1 MDRRTLMTTLI
12 AAGAASAAPW
22 ASAQPKDKENRP
34 RLQRLLPSA
43 SQRLIREKDDPPL
56 LWAWSMNAVLN
67 ERNGV
72 SNDIYAGQA
81 KTHKGSGQ
89 FRELLQEWW
98 RCHSRE
104 DALKTIDDLSNM
116 RMGQANYEKNWAPL
130 VERSEPEV
138 RSLLDDELW
147 VFGRMALD
155 NREFLRVHGVK
166 GWDLTRVQA
175 VIGWAWLADWITL
188 PEARELALT
197 AAQRAQQEFNGWSS
211 LGLSYLL
218 GFAAWKPEVQAIR
231 ERQSSVQNLVHSPD
245 SVWSRRPWRTPLTGL
260 AGRAQFEVASC
271 DHSALSSGREI
282 S

>member
-34 RLQRLLPSA
+34 RLQRLLPGA
-43 SQRLIREKDDPPL
+43 KQRLIREKDDPPL

-72 SNDIYAGQA
+72 SNDIYAG
-81 KTHKGSGQ
+81 
-89 FRELLQEWW
+89 REKSPRLYEESRDVLREWW
-98 RCHSRE
+98 GVHNRE
-104 DALKTIDDLSNM
+104 DALKAIDNLNNM
-116 RMGQANYEKNWAPL
+116 RMGQANFEKNWVPML
-130 VERSEPEV
+130 DKSEAEV
-138 RSLLDDELW
+138 RSLLDDELG
-147 VFGRMALD
+147 VFGRMVLD

-166 GWDLTRVQA
+166 GWDLTRAQG
-175 VIGWAWLADWITL
+175 VISFAWLADWITL

-231 ERQSSVQNLVHSPD
+231 ERQSSVQNLVHSPN
-245 SVWSRRPWRTPLTGL
+245 SVWSRRPWRTPLAGL
-260 AGRAQFEVASC
+260 AGRADFEVA
-271 DHSALSSGREI
+271 
-282 S
+282 